1 MIYSLFCIS
10 LFVSFYDRGIRGA
23 TVIFYFLGL
32 FKIIFSLVLAY
43 FDMAYF
49 DLYFPQY
56 RLDLD
61 IQRD

>member
-32 FKIIFSLVLAY
+32 FNIIFSLVLAY
-43 FDMAYF
+43 FD
-49 DLYFPQY
+49 LYFPQH

-61 IQRD
+61 IQRNIYLD